1 MMAEEIVLAVGAALE
16 RTGIPYMTVG
26 GLAGIYYGI
35 NRSTD
40 DADFVIQIGAFNLEL
55 LRRSLGTGYVVDPQM
70 QFETIT
76 LTTYYVVRH
85 PETDFEIDLFVL
97 RDDPHAQLS
106 FSRRRRIS
114 FDRGE
119 TYICTPEDYVVTK
132 LLWAQRERRTK
143 DFDDA
148 RAVLAVQQGKLD
160 LEYIRHWCDAHETR
174 ELLEKTLRSIPPI
187 PSM

>member
-1 MMAEEIVLAVGAALE
+1 MTAEEIVLAVGAALE

-26 GLAGIYYGI
+26 ALAGIYYGI

-40 DADFVIQIGAFNLEL
+40 DADFVIQIDEPNLEA
-55 LRRSLGTGYVVDPQM
+55 LRQSLGPKFVVDPQVR
-70 QFETIT
+70 FETIT

-97 RDDPHAQLS
+97 GDESHTQLS
-106 FSRRRRIS
+106 FSRRKRIT

-119 TYICTPEDYVVTK
+119 TNICTPEDYVITK
-132 LLWAQRERRTK
+132 LRWAKKERRTK

-160 LEYIRHWCDAHETR
+160 LDYIRRWCDAHETR
-174 ELLEKTLRSIPPI
+174 ELLEKTLCSIPPI
-187 PSM
+187 PDT